1 MNPNPSVGRDVVE
14 LWGREFNL
22 VKNGLSEAQVVS
34 FVNDLTKQHDTLL
47 QRQDHLTALNTLAER
62 TVIEAEK
69 LAAEIR
75 EDARR
80 LAAGDA
86 AKIIAQAEAS
96 AESQTNA
103 VMAEAMARAEK
114 LAREKEDQAL
124 ASADKIVNE
133 LKKSAEAE
141 AKRIIGGAESRGRH
155 LIEQNEAEASKQAA
169 AILVRAQQEASHI
182 LDREKQ
188 RIQPEISQFVGRLQT
203 QLMAE
208 LDGLKSKVGEL
219 EPRFHAAP
227 AGRGAQTPPPQTQK
241 SPAAQTSDEFMELMA
256 GADAA
261 EAGEPKWEVEIV
273 PPIDIMKIMNIV
285 SQLDSLP
292 EVSRTEIIPRNDRT
306 SITVYADNAVE
317 LVASLRTMP
326 EVLHAEETT
335 SKEDNPA
342 GPRKVSIALSTKSG
356 LTATPAAVEDVLT
369 DGLK

>member
-22 VKNGLSEAQVVS
+22 VKNGLSEVQVVS
-34 FVNDLTKQHDTLL
+34 FVNDLTKQHEALL
-47 QRQDHLTALNTLAER
+47 QRQDHLGALTTLAER

-75 EDARR
+75 EDAKKQG
-80 LAAGDA
+80 AADA
-86 AKIIAQAEAS
+86 SRIVAQAEAS

-103 VMAEAMARAEK
+103 IVAEAKTRAEK
-114 LAREKEDQAL
+114 MARETEDQAL
-124 ASADKIVNE
+124 ASADKIVSE
-133 LKKSAEAE
+133 LKRSAESEAARIISGAE
-141 AKRIIGGAESRGRH
+141 ARGRH
-155 LIEQNEAEASKQAA
+155 IIEQNEAEASQQAA

-203 QLMAE
+203 QLLAE

-219 EPRFHAAP
+219 EPQFKSAP
-227 AGRGAQTPPPQTQK
+227 SGRGPQATPPQAQK
-241 SPAAQTSDEFMELMA
+241 ASAAKTSDEFMELMS
-256 GADAA
+256 GTDSA
-261 EAGEPKWEVEIV
+261 ESGEPKWEVEIV

-285 SQLDSLP
+285 GQLDSLS

-306 SITVYADNAVE
+306 SITVYADGAVE
-317 LVASLRTMP
+317 LVESLRAMP

-335 SKEDNPA
+335 SKEDNPG
-342 GPRKVSIALSTKSG
+342 GPRRVSIALSTK
-356 LTATPAAVEDVLT
+356 ATPAGAPATAEDVLA